1 MAVARAG
8 MATNSLR
15 FLGPYH
21 GDMYLVV
28 IDAYSKWPEV
38 INFHKNTQGG
48 KLVEIFE
55 SLFARHGLP
64 DHVVSDN
71 GRQFSSA
78 EFGSF
83 LERNKVRHSFSP
95 PYHTATNGAAENFVG
110 TFKDK
115 VSKIV
120 QGKINVSTAIT
131 QFLFDYRSTPH
142 CTTGKSPAFLLYKR
156 EIKSRFD
163 LLRPNLRSK
172 VSDKQGAQVSSSS
185 HARKVELSTGGEV
198 MIDNYGT
205 VGGKRIEGEITKQ
218 LSPSTF
224 QVRTEHGNVIKRH
237 RSNRETTAPIGTHS
251 E

>member
-1 MAVARAG
+1 
-8 MATNSLR
+8 
-15 FLGPYH
+15 
-21 GDMYLVV
+21 MYLVV

-38 INFHKNTQGG
+38 INFHKNTQAG

-78 EFGSF
+78 EFA
-83 LERNKVRHSFSP
+83 P
-95 PYHTATNGAAENFVG
+95 NGAAENFVG

-131 QFLFDYRSTPH
+131 QFLFDYHSTPH

-172 VSDKQGAQVSSSS
+172 VSDKQSAQVSSSS
-185 HARKVELSTGGEV
+185 HSRKVELSTRDEV

-205 VGGKRIEGEITKQ
+205 VGGKRIEAEITKQ
-218 LSPSTF
+218 WSPSTF
-224 QVRTEHGNVIKRH
+224 QVRTEHGNVIKRYTYQIVKPQR
-237 RSNRETTAPIGTHS
+237 RSERIANKMKPST
-251 E
+251 